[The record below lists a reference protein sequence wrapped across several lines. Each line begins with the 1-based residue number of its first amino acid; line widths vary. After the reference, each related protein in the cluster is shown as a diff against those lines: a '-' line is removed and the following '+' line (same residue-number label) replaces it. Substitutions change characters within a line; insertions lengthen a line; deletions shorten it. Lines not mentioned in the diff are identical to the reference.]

1 MTHEHTA
8 SRASGGSAGLP
19 AAVSVILTLIWAAY
33 TLLILYEIFSLPV
46 PAL

>member
-8 SRASGGSAGLP
+8 SHASGGASGLP
-19 AAVSVILTLIWAAY
+19 AVGAAILTLIWAAY

-46 PAL
+46 PRI